1 MNAYLRERDLLEK
14 VISDEFADLGK
25 RVDAIAILLQQ
36 PISGNLRFDLKH
48 MYLDFCARLDE
59 VAA

>member
-1 MNAYLRERDLLEK
+1 MNAYLRERDLLEH

-25 RVDAIAILLQQ
+25 RVDAIATLLQQ
-36 PISGNLRFDLKH
+36 PISGNLRIDLKH

-59 VAA
+59 VTV